1 MADTV
6 APYIPHQPGDLITA
20 EDWNDMQRDVKNDI
34 ATQTAAAIAKVKDV
48 DHATNSDK
56 VGGLSIDD
64 LTKSILDKVYQQ
76 LPKRT
81 GYMQVFLNLSTT
93 AVPPDKLVHHGLKA
107 YPVTDIYQLDYFQAV
122 CAKSERS
129 EDQMVEWLLF
139 YLYHS
144 EERRLRIP
152 PSQVSIDIETDP
164 KFRVPFMTLV
174 DQFKEQKLLDYTDD
188 TTLDELE
195 VAFWHAMFRSP
206 PNDSFDPDTYCH
218 SPWFE
223 KCCGEKRS
231 VGDLRK
237 RGDLPQIYLKV
248 KPQKTDNAFTK
259 DGNNPVQFGTL
270 QEPTNVLVSQL
281 DPDTVA
287 LRLLAPPIYNPAMFI
302 PPTQSTGVPA
312 QSLPPTLV
320 LSQTAKNFLP
330 VMVLLKV

>member
-6 APYIPHQPGDLITA
+6 APYILHQPGDLITA

-34 ATQTAAAIAKVKDV
+34 ATQTAAAVAKVKDV

-56 VGGLSIDD
+56 VGGLSVDD
-64 LTKSILDKVYQQ
+64 LTKAILDKVYQQ

-81 GYMQVFLNLSTT
+81 GYMQVFCNL
-93 AVPPDKLVHHGLKA
+93 PIHQDKLVQHGLKA
-107 YPVTDIYQLDYFQAV
+107 YPVTDLYQLDYFQAV

-129 EDQMVEWLLF
+129 EDQLVEWLLF
-139 YLYHS
+139 YLYHA

-152 PSQVSIDIETDP
+152 PSTVAIEIETDP
-164 KFRVPFMTLV
+164 KFRVPWMTLV

-195 VAFWHAMFRSP
+195 VAFWHAMFRWP
-206 PNDSFDPDTYCH
+206 PNDTFDPDTYCH

-237 RGDLPQIYLKV
+237 RGDLPQIYLKM
-248 KPQKTDNAFTK
+248 KPQKTINFVALATPPATDPDK
-259 DGNNPVQFGTL
+259 DARR
-270 QEPTNVLVSQL
+270 EPSNVRVSQL
-281 DPDTVA
+281 DPDTIA
-287 LRLLAPPIYNPAMFI
+287 LRLLEQWDYPPALFTTTTIGPG
-302 PPTQSTGVPA
+302 T
-312 QSLPPTLV
+312 SLPPTLA
-320 LSQTAKNFLP
+320 LSETAKNYLP
-330 VMVLLKV
+330 VMALLKV